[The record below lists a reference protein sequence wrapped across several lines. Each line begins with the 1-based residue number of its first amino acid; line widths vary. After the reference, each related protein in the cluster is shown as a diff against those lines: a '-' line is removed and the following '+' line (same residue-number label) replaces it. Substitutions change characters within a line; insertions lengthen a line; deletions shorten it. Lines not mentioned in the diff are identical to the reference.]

1 MFIPDYDKRGQMT
14 LYPPVTV
21 TREYIMKVF
30 LTTGNSL
37 RNKKQRQQT
46 INLDTADTDGFSNI
60 HIIYYLL
67 GVFFTCNF
75 ERNKLI
81 SA

>member
-67 GVFFTCNF
+67 GFFFTCNF